1 MNNNFNRDSLR
12 SVPAIDLAERA
23 RQAKERADAAAVSA
37 AQIQLVVQEIPNS
50 CLYEIY
56 MKESLDASRNA
67 DILAHALVVNDV
79 GAIAKVLSIAFDGPM
94 PPAFKQQ
101 APNLASLRIGLL
113 MGMAQQKATLAL
125 AAAQMTAIDLQR
137 TPDDS
142 VAPRWYGPAGT
153 VDGGYGK
160 TYLDGKMADTDLA
173 VAGDAQ
179 T

>member
-94 PPAFKQQ
+94 PPA
-101 APNLASLRIGLL
+101 LAHSWQSRSSRARGLKRL
-113 MGMAQQKATLAL
+113 
-125 AAAQMTAIDLQR
+125 
-137 TPDDS
+137 
-142 VAPRWYGPAGT
+142 
-153 VDGGYGK
+153 
-160 TYLDGKMADTDLA
+160 
-173 VAGDAQ
+173 
-179 T
+179 